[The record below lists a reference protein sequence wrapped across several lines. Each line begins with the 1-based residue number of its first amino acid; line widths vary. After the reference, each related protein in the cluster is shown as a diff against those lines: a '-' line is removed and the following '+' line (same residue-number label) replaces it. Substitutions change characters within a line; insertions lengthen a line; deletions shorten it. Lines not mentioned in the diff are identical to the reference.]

1 MKENINSF
9 EVMDRKSFV
18 ELLDLLKK
26 DFVKND
32 ENWENQSKMKLRA
45 LFLKSFQEL
54 PIKTLSLSF

>member
-1 MKENINSF
+1 
-9 EVMDRKSFV
+9 MDRKSFV